1 MGGQF
6 SKDATKPQSVR
17 NSSSKKKR
25 NEFSYEIDGDPDQY
39 DEDRD
44 TMISKNIHDIDDDNI
59 IISHPLRNND
69 FYA

>member
-1 MGGQF
+1 M
-6 SKDATKPQSVR
+6 R

-39 DEDRD
+39 DEERD
-44 TMISKNIHDIDDDNI
+44 HMIDKHSNDIDDDNI

-69 FYA
+69 FYS

>member
-1 MGGQF
+1 
-6 SKDATKPQSVR
+6 VR
-17 NSSSKKKR
+17 NSSNKKKR

-39 DEDRD
+39 EEEREELRD
-44 TMISKNIHDIDDDNI
+44 KIMDIDDDNM